1 MIIVRY
7 KEANKKDKPLLTECL
22 IHATLPFIESDREK
36 LKVIASMNDYVS
48 RNYDEY
54 TIIYNFL
61 KPIGIYHLKNKE
73 LSLLYMLKEYQNK
86 GLEAKVLNKIKDNI
100 STVKISSKDS
110 KSRKFYQEH
119 GFIKD
124 KITKEEVILRK
135 DEDNEN

>member
-1 MIIVRY
+1 MRY
-7 KEANKKDKPLLTECL
+7 KEANKKDLPFLTECL
-22 IHATLPFIESDREK
+22 IHAILPFIKGDREK

>member
-1 MIIVRY
+1 MRY
-7 KEANKKDKPLLTECL
+7 KKANKKDLPFLTECL

-54 TIIYNFL
+54 IIIYNFL

-73 LSLLYMLKEYQNK
+73 LSVLYMLKEYQNK

>member
-1 MIIVRY
+1 MRY
-7 KEANKKDKPLLTECL
+7 KKVNKKDLPFLTECL

-73 LSLLYMLKEYQNK
+73 LSLLYMLKEYQTK

>member
-7 KEANKKDKPLLTECL
+7 KKANKKDLPFLTECL

-135 DEDNEN
+135 NEDNEN

>member
-1 MIIVRY
+1 VRY
-7 KEANKKDKPLLTECL
+7 KKVNKKDLPFLTECL

>member
-1 MIIVRY
+1 MRY
-7 KEANKKDKPLLTECL
+7 KKANKKDLPFLTECL

-135 DEDNEN
+135 NEDNEN

>member
-1 MIIVRY
+1 MRY
-7 KEANKKDKPLLTECL
+7 KEATKKDKPLLTECL

-36 LKVIASMNDYVS
+36 LKVIASMNDHVS

>member
-1 MIIVRY
+1 MRY
-7 KEANKKDKPLLTECL
+7 KEATKKDKPLLTECL

-73 LSLLYMLKEYQNK
+73 LSFLYMLKEYQNI

>member
-1 MIIVRY
+1 MRY
-7 KEANKKDKPLLTECL
+7 KKANKKDLPFLTECL

-54 TIIYNFL
+54 IIIYNFL
-61 KPIGIYHLKNKE
+61 KPIGIYHLKNEE
-73 LSLLYMLKEYQNK
+73 LSVLYMLKEYQNK

>member
-1 MIIVRY
+1 MRY
-7 KEANKKDKPLLTECL
+7 KEATKKDKPLLTECL

>member
-1 MIIVRY
+1 MRY
-7 KEANKKDKPLLTECL
+7 KKVNKKDLPFLTECL

-61 KPIGIYHLKNKE
+61 KPIGIYHLKNNE

>member
-1 MIIVRY
+1 MRY
-7 KEANKKDKPLLTECL
+7 KKANKKDLPFLTECL

-48 RNYDEY
+48 KNYDEY

-73 LSLLYMLKEYQNK
+73 LSVLYMLKEYQNK

>member
-1 MIIVRY
+1 MRY
-7 KEANKKDKPLLTECL
+7 KKANKKDLPFLTECL

-73 LSLLYMLKEYQNK
+73 LSVLYMLKEYQNK

>member
-1 MIIVRY
+1 MRY
-7 KEANKKDKPLLTECL
+7 KKANKKDLPFLTECL

-110 KSRKFYQEH
+110 KFRKFYQEH

>member
-1 MIIVRY
+1 MRY
-7 KEANKKDKPLLTECL
+7 KKVNKKDLPFLTECL

-100 STVKISSKDS
+100 STVKISSKNS

>member
-1 MIIVRY
+1 MRY
-7 KEANKKDKPLLTECL
+7 KEATKKDKPLLTECL

-73 LSLLYMLKEYQNK
+73 LSLINMLKEYQNK

>member
-1 MIIVRY
+1 MVRY
-7 KEANKKDKPLLTECL
+7 KKANKKDLPFLTECL

>member
-7 KEANKKDKPLLTECL
+7 KKANKKDLPFLTECL

>member
-1 MIIVRY
+1 MRY
-7 KEANKKDKPLLTECL
+7 KKVNKKDLPFLTECL

>member
-1 MIIVRY
+1 MRY
-7 KEANKKDKPLLTECL
+7 KKVNKKDLPFLTECL

-86 GLEAKVLNKIKDNI
+86 GIEAKVLNKIKDNI

-110 KSRKFYQEH
+110 KSRKF
-119 GFIKD
+119 
-124 KITKEEVILRK
+124 
-135 DEDNEN
+135 

>member
-1 MIIVRY
+1 MRY
-7 KEANKKDKPLLTECL
+7 KKVNKKDLPFLTECL

-54 TIIYNFL
+54 IIIYNFL

-73 LSLLYMLKEYQNK
+73 LSVLYMLKEYQNK

>member
-7 KEANKKDKPLLTECL
+7 KKVNKKDLPFLTECL

>member
-1 MIIVRY
+1 MRY
-7 KEANKKDKPLLTECL
+7 KKATKKDKPLLTECL

>member
-7 KEANKKDKPLLTECL
+7 KEATKKDKPLLTECL

>member
-1 MIIVRY
+1 MRY
-7 KEANKKDKPLLTECL
+7 KKANKKDLPFLTECL

-54 TIIYNFL
+54 IIIYNFL

-73 LSLLYMLKEYQNK
+73 LSVLYILKEYQNK

>member
-7 KEANKKDKPLLTECL
+7 KKVNKKDLPFLTECL

-73 LSLLYMLKEYQNK
+73 LSVLYMLKEYQNK
-86 GLEAKVLNKIKDNI
+86 GLETKVLNKIKDNI
-100 STVKISSKDS
+100 NTVKISSKDS

>member
-1 MIIVRY
+1 MRY
-7 KEANKKDKPLLTECL
+7 KKLNKKDLPFLTECL

>member
-1 MIIVRY
+1 MRY
-7 KEANKKDKPLLTECL
+7 KKANKKDLPFLTECL

>member
-1 MIIVRY
+1 MRY
-7 KEANKKDKPLLTECL
+7 KKVNKKDLPFLTECL

-124 KITKEEVILRK
+124 KIKKEEVILRK

>member
-7 KEANKKDKPLLTECL
+7 KKVNKKDLPFLTECL

-73 LSLLYMLKEYQNK
+73 LSVLYMLKEYQNK

>member
-1 MIIVRY
+1 MRY
-7 KEANKKDKPLLTECL
+7 KKVNKKDLPFLTECL

-73 LSLLYMLKEYQNK
+73 LSVLYMLKEYQNK

>member
-1 MIIVRY
+1 MGY
-7 KEANKKDKPLLTECL
+7 KKATKKDKPLLTECL